1 MRKKRSQYLRQLVGV
16 RYCGIFN
23 QEITSDLGVKEII
36 IITIIIIIMLK
47 GLQMNDGKHK
57 ILYRRINNLIY
68 KQKMWT
74 GNTEMKFQLLKIDN
88 EK

>member
-16 RYCGIFN
+16 RYSGIFN

-36 IITIIIIIMLK
+36 IITIIIIMLK

>member
-1 MRKKRSQYLRQLVGV
+1 
-16 RYCGIFN
+16 
-23 QEITSDLGVKEII
+23 
-36 IITIIIIIMLK
+36 MLK

>member
-16 RYCGIFN
+16 RCCGIFN
-23 QEITSDLGVKEII
+23 QEITSDLGAKEII
-36 IITIIIIIMLK
+36 IITIIIIMLK